1 MLPSFLGFLR
11 LGELTVPSDSTY
23 DPACHLSQGDIVGDN
38 PRDPRVLQVRDSRVL
53 QVRDPR
59 VMQARDSR
67 VMQAR
72 DPRVMQ
78 VRDSRVMQVR
88 DPRVMQVRDP
98 RVMQVRDPR
107 VMMQGSCKY
116 GIQGSCRHEIPRVM
130 QVRDPRVMQ
139 VRDPRVMMQ
148 GSCKYGIQGSCRH
161 EIPRVM
167 QVRDPRVMQA
177 RDSRVMQVRDSRV
190 MQVRVKQ
197 SKTDLFWEGIDLY
210 IGRTALDI
218 CPVKAMLNY
227 LAVRGQ
233 QEGPLFL
240 FRNGTYLT
248 RQRLVAAVRLAIG
261 RAGLDPSKYCGHSFR
276 IGAATTTAKKGLE
289 DSVMK
294 TLHGEVEES
303 SIPGVHNNPQGTAS
317 KLLRETVCMTM
328 CLSM

>member
-1 MLPSFLGFLR
+1 MRGNATRARHWEACCLGFFGFLR

-23 DPACHLSQGDIVGDN
+23 DPACHLSQGDIAGDN

-67 VMQAR
+67 VMQAQ

-88 DPRVMQVRDP
+88 D
-98 RVMQVRDPR
+98 
-107 VMMQGSCKY
+107 
-116 GIQGSCRHEIPRVM
+116 PRVM

-197 SKTDLFWEGIDLY
+197 SKTDLFREGIDLY